1 VAIGGFAL
9 VNCVTA
15 LSSHYGLTLVARFFA
30 GVFAG
35 LLWALLAG
43 YASRMV
49 APHLQGR
56 AIAVAMLGAP
66 LALSLGVPAGTFLG
80 AAVGWRL
87 SFAIMTGLTLLL
99 LIWAR
104 LQLPDFAGEQA
115 GKRLG
120 LHQVVALPGI
130 RPVLW
135 VTFTYVLAHNILYT
149 YIAPLLV
156 PAGIAADVDRVLLVF
171 GLAALLSIW
180 LAGVL
185 IDRWLRTLLLISC
198 ALFGLIALAL
208 ALWIKQPVI
217 IYLAVAL
224 WGLAFGGLPA
234 LLQPPRWTWVLVLAL
249 VIVCRAAALTA
260 NASTATLITIAGMPF
275 AAYLGCGLARHL
287 AMGDARLLSWGEDG
301 LVPVTRDLLL
311 GRVTSGMLHDLAQP
325 LNVISMA
332 NGNMGYIIDQLD
344 IDPQAK
350 ANLADRI
357 ARISTHTEG
366 AAHILGLFRGF
377 GRDGGSDLS
386 QLKVRN
392 ALERALAATKSNV
405 RHHGVAVALSGDG
418 LEHPVPAHH
427 GALEMMAVAALLNAF
442 SAFLRPDGTK
452 RKGEVRIMARLGPAF
467 VSITVQ
473 CFDEAGQPLAGP
485 MLDHATLWLVE
496 QVAVS
501 ASGDFRC
508 DHRAGKGT
516 RFLIR
521 LGRDDI

>member
-1 VAIGGFAL
+1 MSR
-9 VNCVTA
+9 
-15 LSSHYGLTLVARFFA
+15 SSNSVVELAAFSARRREDAAKDDATEAGPLGAAASKASAFPAGLTLRMRGWEDGSRLYPIVIAFGAVIFGFAIPHAPETSMAAALAVGALLVLNGRIKLALVALVL
-30 GVFAG
+30 GIN
-35 LLWALLAG
+35 LLVNANAQHSAASWAL
-43 YASRMV
+43 MV
-49 APHLQGR
+49 LVTAAPF
-56 AIAVAMLGAP
+56 MP
-66 LALSLGVPAGTFLG
+66 
-80 AAVGWRL
+80 
-87 SFAIMTGLTLLL
+87 
-99 LIWAR
+99 AR
-104 LQLPDFAGEQA
+104 L
-115 GKRLG
+115 
-120 LHQVVALPGI
+120 
-130 RPVLW
+130 
-135 VTFTYVLAHNILYT
+135 
-149 YIAPLLV
+149 
-156 PAGIAADVDRVLLVF
+156 
-171 GLAALLSIW
+171 
-180 LAGVL
+180 
-185 IDRWLRTLLLISC
+185 
-198 ALFGLIALAL
+198 
-208 ALWIKQPVI
+208 
-217 IYLAVAL
+217 
-224 WGLAFGGLPA
+224 LPA

-249 VIVCRAAALTA
+249 VIVCRAAALMA
-260 NASTATLITIAGMPF
+260 NASTATLITIVGMPF

-357 ARISTHTEG
+357 ARIATHTEG

-377 GRDGGSDLS
+377 GRDGGGDLS

-405 RHHGVAVALSGDG
+405 RHHGVAVNLSGDG

-473 CFDEAGQPLAGP
+473 CFDETGQPLAGP

-508 DHRAGKGT
+508 DHRAAKGT